1 MINFIPINESLVC
14 AKPKNNVILNFRRN
28 CLLKFFSIETS
39 AKLNVNNI
47 SLLFQSK
54 QKYSSS
60 TDQQKISESFLLQTT
75 YLNYESKRNIL
86 VDFTMLLSY

>member
-14 AKPKNNVILNFRRN
+14 TKPKNNVILNFRRN
-28 CLLKFFSIETS
+28 CLLKVFSIETS

-60 TDQQKISESFLLQTT
+60 TDQQKISETCLFFFAREYKVSEIF
-75 YLNYESKRNIL
+75 
-86 VDFTMLLSY
+86 